1 VSEKPDTTKKRRDWK
16 PDWLDAYKAHGTVT
30 AACKVIGIGSST
42 AYDARARDRDFAKAW
57 DEAEGETTKLLEET
71 MYERAL
77 NGDTTAAI
85 FILKARRPN
94 KYRERVDV
102 KHDGV
107 VKHDVTTD
115 FDREVAELVEKMRA
129 NVEASDPIL
138 ASG

>member
-1 VSEKPDTTKKRRDWK
+1 MSEKPDTRKKRRNWK
-16 PDWLDAYKAHGTVT
+16 PDWLDAYKAHGTVG
-30 AACKVIGIGSST
+30 AACEVVGIGSST

-102 KHDGV
+102 KHGGT
-107 VKHDVTTD
+107 VKHNVTTD